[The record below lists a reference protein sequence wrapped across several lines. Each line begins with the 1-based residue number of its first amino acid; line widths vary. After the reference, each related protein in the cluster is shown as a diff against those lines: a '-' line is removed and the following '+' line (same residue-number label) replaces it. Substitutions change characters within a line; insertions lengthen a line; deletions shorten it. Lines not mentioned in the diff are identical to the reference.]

1 MTCNEKKKKLVCHYN
16 TDFTFGFSSSWQ
28 QALLLQATSIC
39 LDATHCVTNIKNG
52 ILYTIVIRHPLT
64 GTGCPVAFMFTEN
77 HSMYPIKEFLMFVR
91 LSIGLQAIRKIII
104 DISAT
109 EYNAIQAVYPN
120 STIQGCLFHVTKAW
134 ISKIRI
140 LVKLGNIAQ
149 NLQAHKS
156 IMTCL
161 KSMMW
166 EKKIGE
172 FTRKLKPDFIANTN
186 IIQLSVGRMGPEDRR
201 RRSELN
207 AEAINEKVLPLLIE
221 QAEDS
226 QKRNEVIYKVK
237 SFTTDDII
245 YNIIVVED
253 KMKACDCSNFTWN
266 NIACEHMY
274 LLRRYNRNIAVF
286 VISTDL
292 PTPEVF
298 TDNIRTEQQQ
308 QQTIEIELQDL
319 R

>member
-1 MTCNEKKKKLVCHYN
+1 
-16 TDFTFGFSSSWQ
+16 
-28 QALLLQATSIC
+28 
-39 LDATHCVTNIKNG
+39 
-52 ILYTIVIRHPLT
+52 
-64 GTGCPVAFMFTEN
+64 
-77 HSMYPIKEFLMFVR
+77 
-91 LSIGLQAIRKIII
+91 
-104 DISAT
+104 
-109 EYNAIQAVYPN
+109 
-120 STIQGCLFHVTKAW
+120 
-134 ISKIRI
+134 
-140 LVKLGNIAQ
+140 
-149 NLQAHKS
+149 
-156 IMTCL
+156 
-161 KSMMW
+161 
-166 EKKIGE
+166 
-172 FTRKLKPDFIANTN
+172 
-186 IIQLSVGRMGPEDRR
+186 MGPEERR
-201 RRSELN
+201 RRRRELN
-207 AEAINEKVLPLLIE
+207 AKAINEKVLPLLIE

-253 KMKACDCSNFTWN
+253 KMEACDCPDFTWN

-286 VISTDL
+286 VISTNL